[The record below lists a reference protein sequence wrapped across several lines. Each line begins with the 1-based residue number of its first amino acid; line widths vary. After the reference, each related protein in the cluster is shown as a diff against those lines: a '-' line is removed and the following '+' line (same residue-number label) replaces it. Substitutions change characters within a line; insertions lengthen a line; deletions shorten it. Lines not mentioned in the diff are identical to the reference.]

1 MKKMARR
8 DSLGRRIIKCKWA
21 YLFVAPAMLH
31 FLIFSVYPILSTVYL
46 SFVRFN
52 LQGNTWVGMQNYHIT
67 LSDPIFWRSLANN
80 AMYTLVVVPV
90 GIGISLFLSALI
102 FPLRS
107 SAQNFYKGAFYLP
120 GVVSAVVVSLIWLW
134 MFDSAHGLLN
144 YLLSLMGL
152 PPVSWLGESRTAL
165 PSLMFMAVAGGGGSA
180 IILFLAAM
188 GGIPDSLYEA
198 ARIDGASRWT
208 EFWRITLPLLK
219 PTTLYLVV
227 MGTIGSF
234 QVFTSIYMMTRGG
247 PNFATTT
254 IVYRIYQTAFEFLK
268 LGRASAMALI
278 LAVIIIAV
286 SAVQFKLLGT
296 EVEY

>member
-1 MKKMARR
+1 MRK
-8 DSLGRRIIKCKWA
+8 DSLAKRIFKSRWA
-21 YLFVAPAMLH
+21 YIFIAPAVIH
-31 FLIFSVYPILSTVYL
+31 FLVFNAYPIGATVYL

-52 LQGNTWVGMQNYHIT
+52 LQGNTWIGMRNYQIA
-67 LSDPIFWRSLANN
+67 LAEPVFWRSLANT
-80 AMYTLVVVPV
+80 ALYTMVVVPV
-90 GIGISLFLSALI
+90 GISIALFLSALI

-120 GVVSAVVVSLIWLW
+120 GVVSAVVVSMIWLW

-144 YLLSLMGL
+144 YLLPLATGGMMK
-152 PPVSWLGESRTAL
+152 PIAWLGDAHIAL
-165 PSLMFMAVAGGGGSA
+165 PSLMFMAVAGGSGGA
-180 IILFLAAM
+180 VILYLAAM
-188 GGIPDSLYEA
+188 GGIPATLYEA
-198 ARIDGASRWT
+198 ARIDGANRWT

-219 PTTLYLVV
+219 PTTLYLAI

-247 PNFATTT
+247 PNYATTT
-254 IVYRIYQTAFEFLK
+254 VVYRIYETAFEFLK

-278 LAVIIIAV
+278 LALIIIGV
-286 SAVQFKLLGT
+286 SIVQFKVLGT

>member
-1 MKKMARR
+1 MKR
-8 DSLGRRIIKCKWA
+8 DSLAKKIFKSRWA
-21 YLFVAPAMLH
+21 YIFIAPAVIH
-31 FLIFSVYPILSTVYL
+31 FLVFSAYPIAATVYL

-52 LQGNTWVGMQNYHIT
+52 LQGNTWIGTRNYQIA
-67 LSDPIFWRSLANN
+67 LGEPVFWRSLANT
-80 AMYTLVVVPV
+80 ALYTMVVVPV
-90 GIGISLFLSALI
+90 GISIALFLSALI

-120 GVVSAVVVSLIWLW
+120 GVVSAVVVSMIWLW

-144 YLLSLMGL
+144 YLLPAISGGMLK
-152 PPVSWLGESRTAL
+152 PISWLGDSHIAL
-165 PSLMFMAVAGGGGSA
+165 PSLMFMAVAGGGGGA
-180 IILFLAAM
+180 VILYLAAM
-188 GGIPDSLYEA
+188 GGIPATLYEA

-208 EFWRITLPLLK
+208 EFRRITLPLLK
-219 PTTLYLVV
+219 PTTLYLAI

-247 PNFATTT
+247 PNYATTT
-254 IVYRIYQTAFEFLK
+254 VVYRIYETAFEFLK

-278 LAVIIIAV
+278 LALIIIGV
-286 SAVQFKLLGT
+286 SIVQFKVLGT

>member
-1 MKKMARR
+1 MTGKPANAVFF
-8 DSLGRRIIKCKWA
+8 RRIVKSRWA
-21 YLFVAPAMLH
+21 YFFIAPAMIH
-31 FLIFSVYPILSTVYL
+31 FLVFSVYPILSTVYL

-52 LQGNTWVGMQNYHIT
+52 LQGNAWVGARNYQVV
-67 LSDPIFWRSLANN
+67 LSDAVFWKSLANT
-80 AMYTLVVVPV
+80 ALYTMVVVPV
-90 GIGISLFLSALI
+90 GIGIALCLATFI

-120 GVVSAVVVSLIWLW
+120 HVVSAVVVSLIWLW

-144 YLLSLMGL
+144 YLLSVIGL
-152 PPVSWLGESRTAL
+152 QPISWLGESGTAL
-165 PSLMFMAVAGGGGSA
+165 PSLMFMAVAGGGGAA
-180 IILFLAAM
+180 IILYLAAM

-198 ARIDGASRWT
+198 ARIDGATRWT

-247 PNFATTT
+247 PNFATST

-286 SAVQFKLLGT
+286 SAIQFKLLGT

>member
-1 MKKMARR
+1 M
-8 DSLGRRIIKCKWA
+8 I
-21 YLFVAPAMLH
+21 H
-31 FLIFSVYPILSTVYL
+31 FAVFSVYPILSTVYL

-52 LQGNTWVGMQNYHIT
+52 LQGNTWVGGQNYRMVV
-67 LSDPIFWRSLANN
+67 SDLIFWKSLANT
-80 AMYTLVVVPV
+80 ALYTMVVVPV
-90 GIGISLFLSALI
+90 GIGIALFLSTLI
-102 FPLRS
+102 FPLKPSR
-107 SAQNFYKGAFYLP
+107 QNFYKGAFYLP
-120 GVVSAVVVSLIWLW
+120 HVISAVVVSMIWLW

-144 YLLSLMGL
+144 YLLAVVGL
-152 PPVSWLGESRTAL
+152 KPLAWLGESTTAL

-180 IILFLAAM
+180 IILYLAAM
-188 GGIPDSLYEA
+188 GGIPDTLYEA

-268 LGRASAMALI
+268 LGRASAMALV
-278 LAVIIIAV
+278 LALIIIAI
-286 SAVQFKLLGT
+286 SAIQFKALGS

>member
-1 MKKMARR
+1 MTGQ
-8 DSLGRRIIKCKWA
+8 DSTLKRIIKSRWA
-21 YLFVAPAMLH
+21 YFFVAPAMIH
-31 FLIFSVYPILSTVYL
+31 FLVFSVYPILSTVYL

-52 LQGNTWVGMQNYHIT
+52 LQGNTWVGAQNYQVA
-67 LSDPIFWRSLANN
+67 LSDSIFWKSLANT
-80 AMYTLVVVPV
+80 ALYTMVVVPV
-90 GIGISLFLSALI
+90 GVGIALFLSSLI
-102 FPLRS
+102 FPLKPSR
-107 SAQNFYKGAFYLP
+107 QNFFKGAFYLP
-120 GVVSAVVVSLIWLW
+120 QVVSAVVISMIWLW

-144 YLLSLMGL
+144 YLLSTLHL
-152 PPVSWLGESRTAL
+152 APISWLGESRTAL

-180 IILFLAAM
+180 IILYLAAM

-198 ARIDGASRWT
+198 AQIDGANRWI
-208 EFWRITLPLLK
+208 EFWKITLPLLK

-247 PNFATTT
+247 PNFATNT

-278 LAVIIIAV
+278 LALIIIGI
-286 SAVQFKLLGT
+286 SAIQFKWLGT